1 LEVPA
6 TRFSVVIT
14 CHNQRDFIREAVD
27 SALAQSHPRNEI
39 IVVDD
44 ASTDGSLETLQQY
57 GNEIRL
63 VSFSKSLG
71 ASEARNHGA
80 ACARG
85 EYLVFLDGD
94 DLLMPWA
101 LDVYER
107 IIGARDAKIIQAQCT
122 WFNGKV
128 PQLREEDLP
137 RNIDFVAYDH
147 LLAKDRPFGYSAST
161 LIVDRQT
168 LQHAGGWTP
177 GIFHLDL
184 IDLAL
189 KLGSS
194 GRTVLICSP
203 PTVFYR
209 VHQANSIHAVPP
221 FLQMAHTLMKKER
234 AEEYPGGRKQRFER
248 CAQLG
253 GTAAFWVKRAFNA
266 GLFKD
271 ALVLAVS
278 ALPMIIA
285 AIVRRFL
292 VLTKGRRP
300 VERLSLQSPNPGLS
314 PQRTESSGS

>member
-6 TRFSVVIT
+6 ARFSVVIT
-14 CHNQRDFIREAVD
+14 CHNQRDFIRDAVD
-27 SALAQSHPRNEI
+27 SALAQSHPLKKI

-44 ASTDGSLETLQQY
+44 ASTDGSLEILQQY
-57 GNEIRL
+57 GDEIQL
-63 VSFSKSLG
+63 VSFSRNRG

-94 DLLMPWA
+94 DLLMPLA

-107 IIGARDAKIIQAQCT
+107 IICARDAKIIQAQCT
-122 WFNGKV
+122 WFSGKV
-128 PQLREEDLP
+128 PQLREEDLS
-137 RNIDFVAYDH
+137 RKISFVDYDH

-161 LIVDRQT
+161 FVVDRQI
-168 LQHAGGWTP
+168 LEHAGGWTSD
-177 GIFHLDL
+177 IFHLDL

-194 GRTVLICSP
+194 GRTILICSP

-221 FLQMAHTLMKKER
+221 FLRMAHTLMKKER

-248 CAQLG
+248 YAQLG
-253 GTAAFWVKRAFNA
+253 GMAAFWIKRALNA

-271 ALVLAVS
+271 GLVLGVS
-278 ALPMIIA
+278 GLPMIIA
-285 AIVRRFL
+285 AIVRRCL
-292 VLTKGRRP
+292 LRIEGRRP
-300 VERLSLQSPNPGLS
+300 VEALLLRHVNGSLS
-314 PQRTESSGS
+314 PGQPDQ

>member
-1 LEVPA
+1 MPA
-6 TRFSVVIT
+6 ARFSVVIT

-27 SALAQSHPRNEI
+27 SALAQSHPLKEI

-44 ASTDGSLETLQQY
+44 GSTDGSLEVLQQY

-63 VSFSKSLG
+63 VSFSKNRG
-71 ASEARNHGA
+71 ASEARNHGS
-80 ACARG
+80 ACASG

-122 WFNGKV
+122 WFNGEV

-161 LIVDRQT
+161 LIVDRQI

-177 GIFHLDL
+177 DIFHLDL

-194 GRTVLICSP
+194 GRTILICSP

-209 VHQANSIHAVPP
+209 VHQSNSIHAVPP
-221 FLQMAHTLMKKER
+221 FLRMARRLMKKER

-248 CAQLG
+248 HAQLG
-253 GTAAFWVKRAFNA
+253 GMAAFWVKRALNV

-271 ALVLAVS
+271 ALVLAAS
-278 ALPMIIA
+278 GLPMIIA
-285 AIVRRFL
+285 AIVRRCL
-292 VLTKGRRP
+292 LRIEGRRP
-300 VERLSLQSPNPGLS
+300 VEALLLRQVNGSLPPRQPE
-314 PQRTESSGS
+314 Q